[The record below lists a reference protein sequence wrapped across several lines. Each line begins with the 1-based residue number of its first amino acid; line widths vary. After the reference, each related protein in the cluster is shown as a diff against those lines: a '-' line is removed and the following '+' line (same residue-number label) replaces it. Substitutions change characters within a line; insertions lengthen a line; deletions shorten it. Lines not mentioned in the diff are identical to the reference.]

1 MAALNF
7 LMRALVALAVV
18 CCFGAIAMF
27 LAVRTGVGP

>member
-18 CCFGAIAMF
+18 CALGAIVLL
-27 LAVRTGVGP
+27 LAVRTGAAP